1 MGCTRTVRFRY
12 FGPYYGWLIVC
23 VFVISQRV
31 GHVRCRNGHDEG
43 LVVAVKSLE
52 VSLDK
57 PLEMTNRLFFGND
70 EITLGLW
77 TVIAEISGFD
87 D

>member
-1 MGCTRTVRFRY
+1 MALQY
-12 FGPYYGWLIVC
+12 
-23 VFVISQRV
+23 
-31 GHVRCRNGHDEG
+31 
-43 LVVAVKSLE
+43 LE

-57 PLEMTNRLFFGND
+57 PLEMAIRLFFGND

-77 TVIAEISGFD
+77 SAIAEISGFD

>member
-1 MGCTRTVRFRY
+1 MAG
-12 FGPYYGWLIVC
+12 
-23 VFVISQRV
+23 
-31 GHVRCRNGHDEG
+31 
-43 LVVAVKSLE
+43 KSLE

-57 PLEMTNRLFFGND
+57 PLEMVIRLLFGND

-77 TVIAEISGFD
+77 TVIDDINGFD